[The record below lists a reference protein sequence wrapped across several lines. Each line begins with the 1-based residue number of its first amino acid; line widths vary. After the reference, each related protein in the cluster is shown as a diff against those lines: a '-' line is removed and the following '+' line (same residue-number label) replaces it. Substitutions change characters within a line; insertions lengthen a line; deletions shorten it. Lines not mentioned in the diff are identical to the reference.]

1 MNLAVRVVSGVVL
14 VAIIAAALWI
24 GTPAVATVVGAG
36 ALIGAWELRGLL
48 GRMGP
53 TPPVWLI
60 LPLSVWLG
68 IRFVLPASDMAADW
82 AFAAAAVI
90 GLLAGLVH
98 PRRASPAGR
107 SRWAAPPT
115 SGSASASGWRSIAGT
130 SPTPTTSDSGSSSS
144 PWQARSSATRRR
156 TSSVPRSAA
165 TPSSIR
171 SRRASRWRERSPVPS
186 RRCWSAPSPGRG

>member
-14 VAIIAAALWI
+14 VAIIVAALWI
-24 GTPAVATVVGAG
+24 GTPAVAAVVGAG

-60 LPLSVWLG
+60 VPLSVWLG

-90 GLLAGLVH
+90 GLLAGLGTRQSFAGWALAVGRRH
-98 PRRASPAGR
+98 LRRALPRLLGGDLPLARPRRR
-107 SRWAAPPT
+107 
-115 SGSASASGWRSIAGT
+115 
-130 SPTPTTSDSGSSSS
+130 TTSDSGSSSS
-144 PWQARSSATRRR
+144 PWQAR
-156 TSSVPRSAA
+156 
-165 TPSSIR
+165 
-171 SRRASRWRERSPVPS
+171 
-186 RRCWSAPSPGRG
+186 